1 MKNHFLLLV
10 FGWMS
15 LSTAVA
21 QPLSLENFLR
31 QNNLQARSTPDGLH
45 YLANSPGS
53 GISPKDGD
61 YVLIRYKAM
70 LLDSTVFDES
80 EAGNPF
86 VFQVGNRE
94 VIKGLDQGV
103 QLMKMGGKTTLFIP
117 PVMGY
122 QQYGVEGSVPP
133 NSPLMYEVELLDVM
147 DFDQYDRY
155 MRELEER
162 ERAEFEHQKKSQ
174 FNTDV
179 RLIEEYA
186 AANQL
191 RTKRTPSG
199 LSYVITKP
207 GKGAPAKKGNRLKIN
222 YEGYFLDGNLF
233 EASEKPF
240 EFTLGGASVIQ
251 GWEEGLQ
258 FFNKGSEG
266 WLLVPSKLAYGP
278 VPVGKIPA
286 NSVVIFKIKVLEI
299 L

>member
-1 MKNHFLLLV
+1 M
-10 FGWMS
+10 
-15 LSTAVA
+15 AQAAA
-21 QPLSLENFLR
+21 QPVSLENFLLE
-31 QNNLQARSTPDGLH
+31 NNLKTKSTPDGLH
-45 YLANSPGS
+45 YLTRSPGAGVS
-53 GISPKDGD
+53 SKDGD

-80 EAGNPF
+80 EPGNPF

-94 VIKGLDQGV
+94 VIKGLDHGV
-103 QLMKMGGKTTLFIP
+103 QLMKMGEKTTFFIP
-117 PVMGY
+117 PSLGY

-133 NSPLMYEVELLDVM
+133 NSPLLYEVELLDVM

-155 MRELEER
+155 MRELEEQ
-162 ERAEFEHQKKSQ
+162 ERVEFEHRKKAQ
-174 FNTDV
+174 FNTDI

-207 GKGAPAKKGNRLKIN
+207 GKGTPAKKGNRLKIN

-233 EASEKPF
+233 EASEKPY
-240 EFTLGGASVIQ
+240 EFTLGAARVIE